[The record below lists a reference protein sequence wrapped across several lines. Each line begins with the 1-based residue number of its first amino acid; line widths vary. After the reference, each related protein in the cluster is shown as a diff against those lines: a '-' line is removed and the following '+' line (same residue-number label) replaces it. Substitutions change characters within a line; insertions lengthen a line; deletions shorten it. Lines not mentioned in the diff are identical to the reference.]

1 MRKKTVL
8 AKVKRQIFVF
18 ITLLFLLF
26 GFNLLNG
33 PEPIFAEITRTLKAC
48 HMCETILP
56 DSTATPTPD
65 GCAIDCL
72 DSNPPA
78 AQQDDENKMATQQ
91 NNQAEIVVVFYWMD
105 GCPHCEEVMET
116 TLPVLKQK
124 YGDNLDIQEIEL
136 ISVEDVNQ
144 LYDLGE
150 KFGLERE
157 KIEVPFVVFNERALS
172 GQDQINKTLP
182 ELIQREVEIN
192 YPNINLPKDETAPN
206 MSFTIL
212 LIFAAAITIGLM
224 VGLLLKKGFP
234 FKTK

>member
-1 MRKKTVL
+1 MHILNKRKILSVL
-8 AKVKRQIFVF
+8 VIL
-18 ITLLFLLF
+18 I
-26 GFNLLNG
+26 GFMVLG
-33 PEPIFAEITRTLKAC
+33 HWQTQSAVFAEATKTLKAC
-48 HMCETILP
+48 HICETILP

-72 DSNPPA
+72 DTTPPP
-78 AQQDDENKMATQQ
+78 AQQDDENKKATQQ
-91 NNQAEIVVVFYWMD
+91 NNEAEIVVVFYWMD

-150 KFGLERE
+150 QFGLERE
-157 KIEVPFVVFNERALS
+157 KIEVPFVVFNGSALS

-182 ELIQREVEIN
+182 DLIQREAEITH
-192 YPNINLPKDETAPN
+192 PNIYLPNDEKAPN
-206 MSFTIL
+206 TSLAIV
-212 LIFAAAITIGLM
+212 LIFAVVILIGLV
-224 VGLLLKKGFP
+224 VGGLVKKGFP

>member
-1 MRKKTVL
+1 LIILIGFLVL
-8 AKVKRQIFVF
+8 GHWQTPNEV
-18 ITLLFLLF
+18 
-26 GFNLLNG
+26 N
-33 PEPIFAEITRTLKAC
+33 AEATKTLKAC
-48 HMCETILP
+48 HICDPILP

-65 GCAIDCL
+65 GCAVDCL

-78 AQQDDENKMATQQ
+78 AQQDEENKMATQQ
-91 NNQAEIVVVFYWMD
+91 NNQAEIFIVFYWMD

-124 YGDNLDIQEIEL
+124 YGDLLDIQQVEL

-150 KFGLERE
+150 QFGLERE
-157 KIEVPFVVFNERALS
+157 KIEVPFVVFNESALS

-182 ELIQREVEIN
+182 DSIQREVEIN
-192 YPNINLPKDETAPN
+192 HPNINLPKDETVPN

-212 LIFAAAITIGLM
+212 LFFAVVFMIGLV
-224 VGLLLKKGFP
+224 VGVFFKKGFP